1 MELWDFGVS
10 GVKLQ
15 LAFFLSEPVLGL
27 SKYCFKGSAKES
39 GESRRK
45 TRVDKLLSLFF
56 TN

>member
-27 SKYCFKGSAKES
+27 SKYCFKGSATES